1 MLGLAKFAIS
11 SSSSSS
17 SDEEDNEWEKREEYY
32 SRLRRRDSEEDREEE
47 LERSVLAEKKKKKKG
62 KFETTPNGLLQ
73 LWKDVDDDA
82 DIATTLSEFEE
93 LEYEDYDGAFEEL
106 PTSRWASAPIK

>member
-11 SSSSSS
+11 SSSSS
-17 SDEEDNEWEKREEYY
+17 DEDEGDNEWEKREECY
-32 SRLRRRDSEEDREEE
+32 SRLHRRDSEEDTEEE
-47 LERSVLAEKKKKKKG
+47 LERSVLAEKKKKKG

-82 DIATTLSEFEE
+82 DVATTLSEFEE
-93 LEYEDYDGAFEEL
+93 LEYEDYDG
-106 PTSRWASAPIK
+106 